1 MRVYLLGED
10 IPPYAASTFL
20 AQVLV
25 QVLQGLQAL
34 QALQAPQ
41 APQAVQVSV
50 LVQVLQ
56 GLQVLQVLQA
66 PQAVRVSVRS
76 QSPKM
81 SPETLKLQK
90 TPLISSFTFTS
101 FFLVRLNC

>member
-10 IPPYAASTFL
+10 IPPYPASTFL
-20 AQVLV
+20 AQVLA
-25 QVLQGLQAL
+25 QVLVQA
-34 QALQAPQ
+34 
-41 APQAVQVSV
+41 

-66 PQAVRVSVRS
+66 PQAVQAVRVSVRS

-81 SPETLKLQK
+81 SPETLKLQI

-101 FFLVRLNC
+101 FFLIRLNC

>member
-10 IPPYAASTFL
+10 IPPYPASLFL
-20 AQVLV
+20 AQVLA
-25 QVLQGLQAL
+25 QVLAQA
-34 QALQAPQ
+34 
-41 APQAVQVSV
+41 

-66 PQAVRVSVRS
+66 VQAVRVSVRS

-81 SPETLKLQK
+81 SPETLKLQI

-101 FFLVRLNC
+101 FFLIRLNC